1 MKTLTLN
8 LLIFFSI
15 ILISIN
21 SFSQIPS
28 QTDFYRKAA
37 QAYRDAASKT
47 NCADRRKVLLEYAQ
61 FQDKYADYLTNS
73 ARGISS
79 TEPREPS
86 SRIPDCAADKAG
98 AQEGGGGTKS
108 QTSSGSSPNYSSGSG
123 SSSSSSG
130 YRTNTI
136 DSQVMENA
144 YNNSK
149 NSGKKESGALFDAF
163 IAGAQAAP
171 DAETKKVLAGAGV
184 VLGGVSALAERA
196 NEKSKKKKMATYEK
210 QKQVENSTNEEAAEQ
225 NVNSNETPVRPYSDA
240 NSLFPNSPAPRPTLS
255 RIEIDN
261 RLHYLKSEIS
271 SEIAG
276 MVLSRTLWGLV
287 GITGVS
293 IFAVSISDTST
304 PDAAYTAITG
314 GAAGLALGA
323 YGIGR
328 IFAKN
333 KKLRALRQEQLDLL
347 QTKQG
352 LTYNIKPYYGKIFG
366 QNSIGVRINLNF

>member
-1 MKTLTLN
+1 MKIRIQISVSVIL
-8 LLIFFSI
+8 I
-15 ILISIN
+15 ILVSLN
-21 SFSQIPS
+21 SFGQLPS
-28 QTDFYRKAA
+28 QTDAYRKAA
-37 QAYRDAASKT
+37 QAYREAANKT
-47 NCADRRKVLLEYAQ
+47 NCSDRRKVLLEYAQ
-61 FQDKYADYLTNS
+61 YQDKFADYLINS
-73 ARGISS
+73 TRGAA
-79 TEPREPS
+79 TEPVSPTT
-86 SRIPDCAADKAG
+86 RIPDCPADMP
-98 AQEGGGGTKS
+98 GGSGG
-108 QTSSGSSPNYSSGSG
+108 SSGSQATSGGSLNNSSANRSSLPVGSPGNNNINYD
-123 SSSSSSG
+123 
-130 YRTNTI
+130 TI
-136 DSQVMENA
+136 KSTYE
-144 YNNSK
+144 NSK

-196 NEKSKKKKMATYEK
+196 NEKSKRRKMNTYEK
-210 QKQVENSTNEEAAEQ
+210 QKQMENSTNEEAVEQ
-225 NVNSNETPVRPYSDA
+225 NVHSNEAPLRPYSGTND
-240 NSLFPNSPAPRPTLS
+240 LFPNSPASRPTLS

-287 GITGVS
+287 GITGVT

-304 PDAAYTAITG
+304 PDAVYAAITG